1 MITPRDLWYG
11 LMVAGGLGFGLI
23 GERRPFGQEIL
34 AHPLIV
40 YFAVAA
46 AGLLVLRVVLARPVP
61 EVIPERTLVFGCL
74 VGAAA
79 FLAGNFI
86 SVRVIGSLASP

>member
-1 MITPRDLWYG
+1 MTTLQRAWYG

-23 GERRPFGQEIL
+23 GERRPYGQDIL
-34 AHPLIV
+34 AHPLV
-40 YFAVAA
+40 FYFAMAA

-86 SVRVIGSLASP
+86 SVRVIAGLTPP